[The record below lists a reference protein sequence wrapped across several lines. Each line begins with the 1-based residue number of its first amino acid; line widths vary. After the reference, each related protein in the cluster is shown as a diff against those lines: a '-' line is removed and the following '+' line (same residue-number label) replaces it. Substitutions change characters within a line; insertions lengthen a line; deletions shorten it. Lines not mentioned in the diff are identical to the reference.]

1 VAKEARACRSTLLSP
16 LSDGAYDLAVA
27 SASEPDQQVIEQKM
41 AYLKQLVE
49 GGTPIAEALKALED
63 SCREQVGDGLTRMP
77 G

>member
-1 VAKEARACRSTLLSP
+1 
-16 LSDGAYDLAVA
+16 VA

-49 GGTPIAEALKALED
+49 GGTPIAEALRALED